1 MFGGVW
7 NVWGVCEFLWVFVV
21 FEGVFGSIC
30 ILWVFVKLVFRGQ
43 VFCMA
48 GLGVCGNGWKRVCG
62 GVMKIILGVCGG
74 VMKIIWGVCGGVW
87 GRV

>member
-1 MFGGVW
+1 MFGGV
-7 NVWGVCEFLWVFVV
+7 CECLGVFVV

-48 GLGVCGNGWKRVCG
+48 GLEVCGNGWRRVCE

-74 VMKIIWGVCGGVW
+74 VYENI
-87 GRV
+87 